1 MRRRL
6 TPSSAF
12 GCHHG
17 QVSSEI
23 RDAETAAA
31 AAGPRPRDLS
41 TPLDAIG
48 PQWRRALRFE
58 VWIVF
63 AISLGASGV
72 YALLNLVKD
81 LTAKHQALAAQH
93 TVLNG
98 SVTPDRQWL
107 DLSFQLVGIATGL
120 VPVLLVAY
128 LLHRSKESLATIGVD
143 RSRPV
148 RDVGVGVL
156 LAACVGGAGLALYI
170 GAHAAGANLVVVPT
184 TLGPHWW
191 RVPVLL
197 LSAAQNGIY
206 EEVLVSGY
214 LLHRLRQ
221 FGWHDNLALPT
232 SALLRG
238 SYHLYQGFGG
248 FAGNFVMGLIFGRV
262 YQRTG
267 RTLPLIIAHA
277 IMDAVTFVGY
287 VYLAG
292 KVSWIPT

>member
-1 MRRRL
+1 VTFIRRAAVNDEARPAAP
-6 TPSSAF
+6 TSSVAS
-12 GCHHG
+12 G
-17 QVSSEI
+17 
-23 RDAETAAA
+23 
-31 AAGPRPRDLS
+31 
-41 TPLDAIG
+41 
-48 PQWRRALRFE
+48 WRRSLVAE

-72 YALLNLVKD
+72 GALLNLVND
-81 LTAKHQALAAQH
+81 LTVHRQPLSKQH
-93 TVLNG
+93 AILNG
-98 SVTPDRQWL
+98 SVTPDRPWL
-107 DLSFQLVGIATGL
+107 DLAFQLFGIATGL
-120 VPVLLVAY
+120 VPVALVVY
-128 LLHRSKESLATIGVD
+128 LLHRSKESLRTIGVD
-143 RSRPV
+143 RSRLS
-148 RDVGVGVL
+148 RDLGIGAL

-170 GAHAAGANLVVVPT
+170 GAHAAGVNLVVVPT

-191 RVPVLL
+191 RIPVLL

-221 FGWHDNLALPT
+221 FGWGENVSLGT

-248 FAGNFVMGLIFGRV
+248 FVGNCVMGLIFGRV

-267 RTLPLIIAHA
+267 RTLPLIIAHT

-287 VYLAG
+287 VLLAH
-292 KVSWIPT
+292 KVSWLPT